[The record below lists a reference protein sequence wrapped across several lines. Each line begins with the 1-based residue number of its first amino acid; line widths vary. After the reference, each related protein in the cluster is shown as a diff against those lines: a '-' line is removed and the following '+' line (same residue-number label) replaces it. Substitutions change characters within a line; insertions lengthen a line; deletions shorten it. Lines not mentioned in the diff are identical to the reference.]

1 MEIYFILVEPS
12 VPENI
17 GASARA
23 IKTMGFNSLRLVK
36 PGNFPSEKANW
47 LAHGSL
53 DILEKTQI
61 YPNLKEAVHD
71 LDFVI
76 GTSAKKRSVKFDYYP
91 ASDLKSILLRK
102 KKHIRNLGLVFG
114 KEESGLTNQ
123 ELSICDLVSY
133 VPMAKQ
139 YPSLNLSQAVML
151 YAYHAS
157 ELQAQKKIQKNS
169 TSYISHREL
178 KAKAEFILE
187 NIEISKDSAKFNRIM
202 ERFSLLDDTDLN
214 LLHSIS
220 NKLILKLKL

>member
-1 MEIYFILVEPS
+1 MRIHFILVEPA

-53 DILEKTQI
+53 DILEKAQI
-61 YPNLKEAVHD
+61 YQNLEDAVHD
-71 LDFVI
+71 LDFII

-91 ASDLKSILLRK
+91 ASDLKNILLKK

-123 ELSICDLVSY
+123 EISICDLISY
-133 VPMAKQ
+133 EPMAKQ

-151 YAYHAS
+151 FTYHMS
-157 ELQAQKKIQKNS
+157 DFQTQRQIQRKS
-169 TSYISHREL
+169 TSFKSHREL
-178 KAKAEFILE
+178 KVKAEFILE
-187 NIEISKDSAKFNRIM
+187 NIGIPKGSAKFNRIM
-202 ERFSLLDDTDLN
+202 ERFSQLDDTDLN
-214 LLHSIS
+214 LFHSIS
-220 NKLILKLKL
+220 NKLSAKL